1 MPAVSP
7 TRYRIILSILGLL
20 LGAVAVGAVILAPSG
35 DTTNLPDAVERFS
48 PADGDIVQ
56 RQTALEIDL
65 RAGYSLVLRID
76 GLLIPAADI
85 DVTEQTGK
93 HVFRPGPGKAIEG
106 WIPGFHIVEID
117 FDRSSG
123 LPDPGSL
130 RWSFRTQ

>member
-20 LGAVAVGAVILAPSG
+20 LGVVVVGAVVLAPSG
-35 DTTNLPDAVERFS
+35 NSTNLPDAVEGFS
-48 PADGDIVQ
+48 PSDGDIVQ

-65 RAGYSLVLRID
+65 RAGYSLVLIID
-76 GLLIPAADI
+76 GLLIPAADV
-85 DVTEQTGK
+85 DHTVQTGK
-93 HVFRPGPGKAIEG
+93 YVFRPGSGKAIEQ
-106 WIPGFHIVEID
+106 WIPGFHVVEIEY
-117 FDRSSG
+117 DRTTG